1 MKKRKIKFTDKK
13 HSRNGILSTILG
25 AVSAGLLFCLLAAA
39 YLTSGQAERQWR
51 SGTSGILCSMRGA
64 WYGVLGRR
72 EEDSYRL
79 FPGSWN
85 RYQWTASG
93 RICDDLYNGM
103 VTSMEMNETLRER
116 QQLAYERIRQIA
128 ADPEINGAVGDYFQ
142 KTGKFALL
150 ILKARE
156 LAEED
161 YFAKAS
167 VDELKAWN
175 EKLYEDIAGNAY

>member
-1 MKKRKIKFTDKK
+1 
-13 HSRNGILSTILG
+13 
-25 AVSAGLLFCLLAAA
+25 
-39 YLTSGQAERQWR
+39 
-51 SGTSGILCSMRGA
+51 
-64 WYGVLGRR
+64 
-72 EEDSYRL
+72 
-79 FPGSWN
+79 
-85 RYQWTASG
+85 
-93 RICDDLYNGM
+93 
-103 VTSMEMNETLRER
+103 MEMNETLRER

-167 VDELKAWN
+167 VDDGTKNFMRILPEMLMRQVMPIRLMQLQSWERN
-175 EKLYEDIAGNAY
+175 METSSLLYIRNCGV

>member
-1 MKKRKIKFTDKK
+1 
-13 HSRNGILSTILG
+13 
-25 AVSAGLLFCLLAAA
+25 
-39 YLTSGQAERQWR
+39 
-51 SGTSGILCSMRGA
+51 
-64 WYGVLGRR
+64 
-72 EEDSYRL
+72 
-79 FPGSWN
+79 
-85 RYQWTASG
+85 
-93 RICDDLYNGM
+93 
-103 VTSMEMNETLRER
+103 MEMNETLRER

-150 ILKARE
+150 ILRARE

-175 EKLYEDIAGNAY
+175 EKLCSCRAGRGIWKRPLFCIYGTAGYDRLCI

>member
-1 MKKRKIKFTDKK
+1 
-13 HSRNGILSTILG
+13 
-25 AVSAGLLFCLLAAA
+25 
-39 YLTSGQAERQWR
+39 
-51 SGTSGILCSMRGA
+51 
-64 WYGVLGRR
+64 
-72 EEDSYRL
+72 
-79 FPGSWN
+79 
-85 RYQWTASG
+85 
-93 RICDDLYNGM
+93 
-103 VTSMEMNETLRER
+103 MEMNETLRER

-175 EKLYEDIAGNAY
+175 EKLYEDIAGNAYETSYANPAYAVA